1 MLNQE
6 KAPHWDKTPGIR
18 EIIISGSAYNK
29 EMTKEYWVISAV
41 DPAGR
46 VVAEKR
52 GVKRKKL
59 TKPRGLNTM

>member
-52 GVKRKKL
+52 GV
-59 TKPRGLNTM
+59 